1 MTCQQRI
8 QRAYQIFPGPAERGA
23 LGWEEH
29 ELFRRTR
36 SFHGALLP
44 SAASLAKPGRGIQ
57 SSTES

>member
-29 ELFRRTR
+29 RAIPPDPIFSRRTPTFGGFAR
-36 SFHGALLP
+36 QARARDSVFD
-44 SAASLAKPGRGIQ
+44 
-57 SSTES
+57 